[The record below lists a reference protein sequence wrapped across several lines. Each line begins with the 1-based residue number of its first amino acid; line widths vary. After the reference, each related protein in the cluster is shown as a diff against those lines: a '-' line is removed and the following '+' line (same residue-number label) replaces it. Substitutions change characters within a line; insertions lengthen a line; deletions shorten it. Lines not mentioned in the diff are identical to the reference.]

1 MSASVAA
8 AAAGGGGSAGCTRA
22 TLAGD
27 EADADG
33 ESAVGLALPRAVLQ
47 PINAASPA
55 KMRTESNC
63 NPYRLFTALILL
75 RGPALLLSAD
85 STHSANGSTPIIVV
99 EALRKSLRTGSTTVD
114 ILRGLDFTVARGEFV
129 AIMGASGSGKS
140 TLLGLLAGLD
150 NPTSGNVRWQG
161 TAISYLPENE
171 LAQLRGRT
179 IGFVFQSYQL
189 IPTLTALENVLLPY
203 ELNADSGG
211 RREGLDRA
219 RQLLNSVGLSERLDH
234 YPVQLS
240 GGEQQRVAL
249 ARAFML
255 RPPIVLADEPTGNL
269 DSTNGQHVLDLL
281 LQLNRAEGTTLV
293 LVTHDA
299 ALAAHASRRI
309 ILRDGEIMAEERSAM
324 ASEA

>member
-1 MSASVAA
+1 M
-8 AAAGGGGSAGCTRA
+8 
-22 TLAGD
+22 
-27 EADADG
+27 
-33 ESAVGLALPRAVLQ
+33 
-47 PINAASPA
+47 
-55 KMRTESNC
+55 
-63 NPYRLFTALILL
+63 
-75 RGPALLLSAD
+75 
-85 STHSANGSTPIIVV
+85 V

-114 ILRGLDFTVARGEFV
+114 ILRGLDFTIERGEFV

-150 NPTSGNVRWQG
+150 NPSSGNVRWQG

-203 ELNADSGG
+203 ELNAEAGG
-211 RREGLDRA
+211 RRAGLERA
-219 RQLLNSVGLSERLDH
+219 RQLLDVGGAGERLDH

-281 LQLNRAEGTTLV
+281 LELNRAEGTTLV
-293 LVTHDA
+293 LVTHDP

-309 ILRDGEIMAEERSAM
+309 ILRDGAIVAEERYTAKPCSGRSDDGVALVLDCRPHRDARTAQFAGEVCVCSAVRCGWRGCADGSARILGVVSLD
-324 ASEA
+324 ASAAGAQHHGGGSSPRV

>member
-1 MSASVAA
+1 L
-8 AAAGGGGSAGCTRA
+8 
-22 TLAGD
+22 LANSKPTNLD
-27 EADADG
+27 PD
-33 ESAVGLALPRAVLQ
+33 P
-47 PINAASPA
+47 
-55 KMRTESNC
+55 
-63 NPYRLFTALILL
+63 TA
-75 RGPALLLSAD
+75 
-85 STHSANGSTPIIVV
+85 IIVV
-99 EALRKSLRTGSTTVD
+99 EDLRKSLRTGSTRVD
-114 ILRGLDFTVARGEFV
+114 ILRGLDFTIARGEFV

-203 ELNADSGG
+203 ELNAESGT
-211 RREGLDRA
+211 RREGVERA
-219 RQLLNSVGLSERLDH
+219 RQLLTSVGLSERLDH

-281 LQLNRAEGTTLV
+281 LELNRAEGTTLV
-293 LVTHDA
+293 LVTHDP

-309 ILRDGEIMAEERSAM
+309 ILRDGEIVAAEHPVA
-324 ASEA
+324 ASEV